1 MTPERWRRV
10 EELFHSALGRDG
22 AERAAYL
29 AEACAG
35 DEALRREVERLVAA
49 HEKDGSFIDS
59 PAYADTE
66 LLINDKAVLTAGQS
80 LGPYKVIGHIGS
92 GGMGEVHLAEDTRLG
107 RKVALKLLR
116 AEFTGNAD
124 RLLRFR
130 QEAHAASALNHPN
143 ILTVYEI
150 GQADSLH
157 FIATEYVEGQT
168 LRERMSGTRM
178 KLREVLDVAIQG
190 ASALAAAHQAGIV
203 HRDIKPENIMVR
215 TDGYVKALDFG
226 LAKLTEQRATD
237 DPEAPTAALV
247 KTGSGIVMG
256 TVNYMS
262 PEQAEARPVDHR
274 TDIFSLGV
282 VLYEMLTGERP
293 FGGKS
298 AIDTLHAV
306 INEEPRPAVEL
317 NSQVPPEAM
326 DILAKA
332 MAKAPG
338 ERYRHAGD
346 FELDLRRLK
355 RAIETNSLPSAQAK
369 AGAIIKPLG
378 RRATLMR
385 AAFGALLVL
394 GVAAAAWTLSRPRTQ
409 PVSEAASAPLGRVT
423 LAPTTVDQGYEG
435 EPTFSPD
442 GQTIA
447 YVSDRTGNFEIFLK
461 QVTGGPDINLT
472 NNPADDMQPS
482 FSPDGKQIAFVSSRS
497 GEYNCLCFF
506 LYGTEQPLMGGAIWV
521 MPALGGSP
529 RRIVESGTFP
539 SWSPDGSSIIYSSGP
554 WHGQKIYRA
563 PSIGGTPQEIPIEV
577 QDAPYLAYPSYSPD
591 GRWIAF
597 EANNSVFIAS
607 SEGGEPQ
614 KMVKGKHPVWG
625 AGSGVVFYSN
635 VEAGKNYSLWQV
647 PFSTAEGKASG
658 DPSPLTVGRGYDAQA
673 TVSRDGKLI
682 AYAALDVSL
691 NIESLPFDAEAPRN
705 AGAPQPVTSG
715 SDRIYFHSIS
725 PDGMSSVYDSH
736 RGASSY
742 IWRVDRGSA
751 PVQLTSDPNF
761 DDSDPDWSPDGRN
774 ITFLRASSRG
784 EQSPTGIWVMAADG
798 ANPQPLVEKA
808 AVPRWMP
815 GGGAFV
821 YQSFADGQ
829 IHIYDLAS
837 KSSRRITDE
846 EGIYG
851 IGVPS
856 PDGKWLVYHSI
867 AAGNVDVRAIP
878 VEGGE
883 SRIVVDTRRQEFHP
897 FVSPSGKW
905 VYYTLDHGNIYRVP
919 GPAQNWRKA
928 QPEKVTN
935 FPETG
940 LFLEDAHISRDGRQL
955 VYSRRRT
962 TSDIWV
968 MNLGK

>member
-1 MTPERWRRV
+1 MTPERWQRV
-10 EELFHSALGRDG
+10 DELFHSALEREPTNRG
-22 AERAAYL
+22 AFLRES
-29 AEACAG
+29 CAG
-35 DEALRREVERLVAA
+35 DEELQKEVEKLIAA
-49 HEKDGSFIDS
+49 HEADGSFIDS

-66 LLINDKAVLTAGQS
+66 ILSDRQADLVAGQR
-80 LGPYKVIGHIGS
+80 LGPYKIMSHIGS
-92 GGMGEVHLAEDTRLG
+92 GGMGEVYLAEDTRLG
-107 RKVALKLLR
+107 RKVALKLLP
-116 AEFTGNAD
+116 AAFTTDED
-124 RLLRFR
+124 RLRRFR
-130 QEAHAASALNHPN
+130 QEAQAASALNHPN

-150 GQADSLH
+150 GQTDSIH
-157 FIATEYVEGQT
+157 FIAMEYVEGQT
-168 LRERMSGTRM
+168 LRERMSRSRM

-215 TDGYVKALDFG
+215 ADGYVKALDFG
-226 LAKLTEQRATD
+226 LAKLTEQRASDTL
-237 DPEAPTAALV
+237 EGPTAALV
-247 KTGSGIVMG
+247 KTGPGVVMG

-282 VLYEMLTGERP
+282 VLYELLTGKRP

-298 AIDTLHAV
+298 AIDTLHAI

-317 NSQVPPEAM
+317 NSQLPPEVT

-332 MAKAPG
+332 MAKTPG

-346 FELDLRRLK
+346 FELDLRRLN

-369 AGAIIKPLG
+369 AGTLIRPGG
-378 RRATLMR
+378 RRAILMR
-385 AAFGALLVL
+385 AVLGAMLIL
-394 GVAAAAWTLSRPRTQ
+394 GVATVTWTLRSSRAR
-409 PVSEAASAPLGRVT
+409 PVSDAASSPLERVT
-423 LAPTTVDQGYEG
+423 LAPITVDQGYEG
-435 EPTFSPD
+435 EPTFSPE

-461 QVTGGPDINLT
+461 QVSGGPDINLT

-497 GEYNCLCFF
+497 GEYSCLCFF

-554 WHGQKIYRA
+554 WHGQKIYKA
-563 PSIGGTPQEIPIEV
+563 PSIGGPPQEIPIKF
-577 QDAPYLAYPSYSPD
+577 QGAPYLAYPSYSPD
-591 GRWIAF
+591 SRWIAF
-597 EANNSVFIAS
+597 EANNGVYIVG
-607 SEGGEPQ
+607 SEGGEPR
-614 KMVKGKHPVWG
+614 KLLKGKHPVWG
-625 AGSGVVFYSN
+625 ADSRVIFYSN
-635 VEAGKNYSLWQV
+635 VEAGKNYSLWQM
-647 PFSTAEGKASG
+647 PFSTAEGNASG
-658 DPSPLTVGRGYDAQA
+658 EPSPLTVGRGYDSQT

-691 NIESLPFDAEAPRN
+691 NIESLPFDAETPRN
-705 AGAPQPVTSG
+705 VGLAQPVTSG

-725 PDGMSSVYDSH
+725 PDGKSSVYDSH
-736 RGASSY
+736 RGASSH
-742 IWRVDRGSA
+742 IWRVDKGSA

-761 DDSDPDWSPDGRN
+761 DDSDPDWSPDGGKILFHRD
-774 ITFLRASSRG
+774 ASRRQG
-784 EQSPTGIWVMAADG
+784 KIGIWVMAADG
-798 ANPQPLVEKA
+798 ANPQLLIENA
-808 AVPRWMP
+808 GVPRWMP
-815 GGGAFV
+815 GSDAFV

-829 IHIYDLAS
+829 IYVYELAS

-851 IGVPS
+851 IGGVS

-867 AAGNVDVRAIP
+867 AAGNVDVWAIP
-878 VEGGE
+878 LAGGE
-883 SRIVVDTRRQEFHP
+883 SRPVVNTRRQEFHP

-905 VYYTLDHGNIYRVP
+905 LYYTLDHGNLYRVP
-919 GPAQNWRKA
+919 GPGQNWRKA

-968 MNLGK
+968 MNLGR